1 MTDTAH
7 RHLIRIAK
15 KVCKDAHALLQTNGP
30 VELIPRAEADLFG
43 FLARVVSG
51 QQLAKYAAQAIFGRV
66 EAAALAQGCTLYEF
80 VSDRQRSKL
89 AECGL
94 SRNKVKA
101 MIALKDAFEAGTL
114 VANSDTPPTH
124 AEITEAVT
132 SVWGFGPWSADMT
145 AIFYYGLPDVWSELD
160 GSLRKGIEILTGQDW
175 QESLDVVSG
184 FSPYRSFLALHIWKG
199 LDDGVLIADR

>member
-7 RHLIRIAK
+7 RHLIRTAK
-15 KVCKDAHALLQTNGP
+15 RVCKDAHALLQTNGP
-30 VELIPRAEADLFG
+30 VELIPRVEADLFE

-66 EAAALAQGCTLYEF
+66 EAAALAKRCTLYDF
-80 VSDRQRSKL
+80 VSDRHRSQL
-89 AECGL
+89 AACGL
-94 SRNKVKA
+94 SGNKVKA
-101 MIALKDAFEAGTL
+101 LVALKDAFESGTL
-114 VANSDTPPTH
+114 VDDSGTPPTH

-160 GSLRKGIEILTGQDW
+160 GSLRKGIEILTGRGWED
-175 QESLDVVSG
+175 SLDVVSD

-199 LDDGVLIADR
+199 LDDGVLAVDR